1 MSANRCLSLSVADAP
16 HLQTKVPCLEKTPVE
31 APVVAIKTTCEQIT
45 FGARYKKGSVK
56 WVVRRMATTIQSSV
70 IPFTPAARSAAAD
83 GVDQVDKA
91 GQTILGLLHRA
102 AGVAEANSQ
111 HALEMAQKLSHQLRA
126 AEDRIAELEAEVGMY
141 KEKADRAE
149 QWLHTVYTE
158 IEDRFLRQD
167 DGRRG
172 APQRRQG
179 AHGSRRA
186 DLINPLAAPNAVE
199 A

>member
-1 MSANRCLSLSVADAP
+1 M
-16 HLQTKVPCLEKTPVE
+16 
-31 APVVAIKTTCEQIT
+31 
-45 FGARYKKGSVK
+45 GSQ
-56 WVVRRMATTIQSSV
+56 AHGNHDSESV

-83 GVDQVDKA
+83 GVDQVDQA

-126 AEDRIAELEAEVGMY
+126 AEDRIADLEAEVGMY

-149 QWLHTVYTE
+149 QWLHRVYTE

-179 AHGSRRA
+179 AHSSR
-186 DLINPLAAPNAVE
+186 
-199 A
+199 